1 MTIVAKNSPYILGID
16 LGTSNSAI
24 AVYVNGKSEI
34 IPIDG
39 DKTCPSVVNIRENG
53 EAVVGRQARSRMMID
68 PDNTIASVKRNMGS
82 DWTKEFA
89 GVPGKNYTPSD
100 ISAEILAKLTSGA
113 QQAGTVDLRGTPK
126 YAVICIPANFNDAQK
141 NATKE
146 AGKLANLDVLY
157 LLEEPVAAAIAYAMD
172 RERDQTILVYDL
184 GGGTFDVSILNVE
197 SINGGPSQF
206 KVLAKAGVEKLG
218 GDDFDNEIIKIA
230 VAKFKES
237 SNVDVLDLK
246 KDQGIA
252 IKALR
257 EAQKKLKDAA
267 EVAKCEISESQ
278 ATQIT
283 IPNLIKDESGK
294 LHSLDMELTR
304 EEFENAIRGLVLQSK
319 DAVQRA
325 LDEAKVGLDGISRI
339 LLVGGSTRVPL
350 VRQMLAE
357 MFGKEPYS
365 DADPDVVVARGA
377 AIFGASLGVPS
388 DKVDETEAVNPE
400 DRPEGTITLNNIVT
414 HFLGMETTGGK
425 FNCLI
430 EKGLEIP
437 QEEPLV
443 VSRDF
448 TTSRDNMTELMI
460 RIYQA
465 SEAVGYVNEESVQCI
480 GEFFL
485 VGIPAKPRGQEC
497 ITVTYSIDQ
506 QNLLKV
512 EATSS
517 TSSGALDIQRS

>member
-1 MTIVAKNSPYILGID
+1 
-16 LGTSNSAI
+16 
-24 AVYVNGKSEI
+24 
-34 IPIDG
+34 
-39 DKTCPSVVNIRENG
+39 
-53 EAVVGRQARSRMMID
+53 
-68 PDNTIASVKRNMGS
+68 
-82 DWTKEFA
+82 
-89 GVPGKNYTPSD
+89 
-100 ISAEILAKLTSGA
+100 
-113 QQAGTVDLRGTPK
+113 
-126 YAVICIPANFNDAQK
+126 
-141 NATKE
+141 
-146 AGKLANLDVLY
+146 
-157 LLEEPVAAAIAYAMD
+157 
-172 RERDQTILVYDL
+172 
-184 GGGTFDVSILNVE
+184 
-197 SINGGPSQF
+197 
-206 KVLAKAGVEKLG
+206 
-218 GDDFDNEIIKIA
+218 
-230 VAKFKES
+230 
-237 SNVDVLDLK
+237 
-246 KDQGIA
+246 
-252 IKALR
+252 
-257 EAQKKLKDAA
+257 
-267 EVAKCEISESQ
+267 
-278 ATQIT
+278 
-283 IPNLIKDESGK
+283 
-294 LHSLDMELTR
+294 MELTR

-443 VSRDF
+443 VSRNF